1 MPIANVIDKRKRPYC
16 SCPIHAVIEP
26 SCADNDQPSADQYDP
41 DDPNI
46 TTNYEEM
53 PDTSVYLAINWA
65 NRFKF
70 PVTLYLYDG
79 GRDGEQEADMER
91 AVRDLREAVSQQM
104 SGKMDQSD

>member
-26 SCADNDQPSADQYDP
+26 SCADNSQPSADQYDP
-41 DDPNI
+41 NDPNI

-53 PDTSVYLAINWA
+53 PDTSIFLAISWA

-79 GRDGEQEADMER
+79 ELDEEQQSEQDQTLKELKEAF
-91 AVRDLREAVSQQM
+91 SQQM
-104 SGKMDQSD
+104 SNDVGDEN